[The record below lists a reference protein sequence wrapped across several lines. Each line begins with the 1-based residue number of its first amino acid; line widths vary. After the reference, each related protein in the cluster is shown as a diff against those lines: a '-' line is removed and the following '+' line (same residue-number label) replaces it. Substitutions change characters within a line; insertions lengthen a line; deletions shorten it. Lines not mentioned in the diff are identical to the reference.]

1 MPYRQAVVPACA
13 HCNGDRFSPLD
24 KSDPTGCAAQ
34 RDYYRWA
41 LKISYCLGHRDTTLL
56 LDRVRPDA
64 GPLLPPDIA
73 DDIRVLAR
81 HTFGALDSPTFCFSP
96 DPFGSVMFIH
106 SSRDDFLLIDV
117 PRPFRAVAVALPDR
131 RVA

>member
-73 DDIRVLAR
+73 DELINCINENNLCTSDAQDLAFA
-81 HTFGALDSPTFCFSP
+81 TPLLDKVTAAEVDASLKSLFASGHP
-96 DPFGSVMFIH
+96 I
-106 SSRDDFLLIDV
+106 L
-117 PRPFRAVAVALPDR
+117 FRSAQ
-131 RVA
+131 